1 MTRRNYAARTQ
12 QTLRA
17 AQILCRAANTKP
29 EVVEDQDGNLV
40 RQWTDAE
47 LRSYRQD
54 DIALAL
60 RRQRIVEIAE
70 LLAEIPIS
78 AIKNAVYKGWIVKD
92 GAAQYFWVTE
102 LAQRELDLPKKDAMG
117 RKIRFLQTGS
127 ARGPQTIPAIDK
139 LLAPCLPN
147 VSFRAA
153 A

>member
-78 AIKNAVYKGWIVKD
+78 AIKNA
-92 GAAQYFWVTE
+92 
-102 LAQRELDLPKKDAMG
+102 MG